1 MAKRPK
7 DAAKPTKSTTRAR
20 KLAGAAGEEWRG
32 SGLCA
37 QAQADGVPCAELG
50 RKCEECEKADAK
62 FSR

>member
-7 DAAKPTKSTTRAR
+7 DAPKPTKSTTRA
-20 KLAGAAGEEWRG
+20 KELAQVAGEEWRG

-37 QAQADGVPCAELG
+37 EGQADGVPCAELG

-62 FSR
+62 FSQ